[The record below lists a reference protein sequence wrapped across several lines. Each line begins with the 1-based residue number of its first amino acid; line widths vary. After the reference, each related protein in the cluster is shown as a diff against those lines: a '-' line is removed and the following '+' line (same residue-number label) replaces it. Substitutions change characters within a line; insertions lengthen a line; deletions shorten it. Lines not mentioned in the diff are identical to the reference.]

1 MDIKQEI
8 TDIIDR
14 ACASPPNELEGH
26 GAWAEMIM
34 DIFRKVIED
43 QKVYCGK
50 CSGEMKTVEITDG
63 LSGNLRE
70 NLKCEKCGVTSVYF
84 IIGKDDEDDLAA
96 FSGR

>member
-1 MDIKQEI
+1 MDIKKEI

-14 ACASPPNELEGH
+14 ACASPGH
-26 GAWAEMIM
+26 ESESPEVWAEMVM

-50 CSGEMKTVEITDG
+50 CSGEMKTVAITDG

-70 NLKCEKCGVTSVYF
+70 NLKCGKCGATSIYF
-84 IIGKDDEDDLAA
+84 IIGKDEEDDLAA

>member
-1 MDIKQEI
+1 MDIKKEI

-14 ACASPPNELEGH
+14 ASASPDRELEGH
-26 GAWAEMIM
+26 GVWAEMIM

-50 CSGEMKTVEITDG
+50 CSGEMKPVEFTDD
-63 LSGNLRE
+63 SAGNLRE
-70 NLKCEKCGVTSVYF
+70 NLKCGKCATSVYF
-84 IIGKDDEDDLAA
+84 IIGKDEEDDLAA

>member
-1 MDIKQEI
+1 MDIKKEI

-14 ACASPPNELEGH
+14 ACVSPGSELEGN
-26 GAWAEMIM
+26 GVWADMIM

-50 CSGEMKTVEITDG
+50 CSGEMETVEITDR

-70 NLKCEKCGVTSVYF
+70 NLKCGRCGETSVYF
-84 IIGKDDEDDLAA
+84 IIGRDEEDDLLA

>member
-14 ACASPPNELEGH
+14 ACASPVTKLEGH
-26 GAWAEMIM
+26 GIWAEMIM

-43 QKVYCGK
+43 QKVYCGE
-50 CSGEMKTVEITDG
+50 CSGEMKPGEVTEHV
-63 LSGNLRE
+63 SGNLRE
-70 NLKCEKCGVTSVYF
+70 NLKCGKCGATSIYF

>member
-1 MDIKQEI
+1 MDVKKEI

-14 ACASPPNELEGH
+14 ACASPDHELEGH
-26 GAWAEMIM
+26 GVWAEMIM

-43 QKVYCGK
+43 QKVYCGE
-50 CSGEMKTVEITDG
+50 CSGEMKTVEVTDD

-70 NLKCEKCGVTSVYF
+70 NLKCGKCGATSIYF
-84 IIGKDDEDDLAA
+84 IIGKDEEDDLAA

>member
-1 MDIKQEI
+1 MDIKKEI
-8 TDIIDR
+8 TDIIYR
-14 ACASPPNELEGH
+14 ACASPDHELE
-26 GAWAEMIM
+26 AQKVWAEMIV

-50 CSGEMKTVEITDG
+50 CSGELETAEVTED

-70 NLKCEKCGVTSVYF
+70 NLKCEKCGATSVYF
-84 IIGKDDEDDLAA
+84 IIGKDQEDDLAA